1 MVDYS
6 VDRSSAS
13 SALQRV
19 RIGIAMSGGGF
30 RAAVFHLGVLRRIA
44 ELGWL
49 PDLDIMSTVSGGSV
63 AGAFAASRWPAVAE
77 DGCDWTALER
87 HIVRPFIEL
96 ITTRNF
102 IREWGLSLMQLPF
115 RKLTD
120 PTFTRTKLAGLRYGD
135 LFCSGRRCSEL
146 PIQPYLVVNATSLT
160 SMRSWRFT
168 KDGMG
173 DSRIGLAEWGE
184 NPLPLGE
191 AVAAS
196 AAFPPVFPPARIRRT
211 DYVFSP
217 PVYNESPVPNYPL
230 IAVTDGGVYD
240 NLGVEAIGKQSILPG
255 IGKIAAPEFLIVSDA
270 GYPARYAF
278 RSNGIPGLGSALL
291 LYRVDGIA
299 REQAAAQRRRAL
311 VGDFANP
318 DSTRKGLLVML
329 GSGIQR
335 IPNRRGQEYE
345 AAVGAKYMIP
355 PTLVA
360 GIQSIRTHLD
370 RFDPVECE
378 ALMYHAYIMTDAFL
392 WAHRLTCPERY
403 RVPNTPDPIWRIEFS
418 DQRIMEW
425 QKVLVR

>member
-1 MVDYS
+1 MGDYRVDP
-6 VDRSSAS
+6 SSGS
-13 SALQRV
+13 GILQKV

-49 PDLDIMSTVSGGSV
+49 PKLDIMSTVSGGSV
-63 AGAFAASRWPAVAE
+63 AGAFAASRWPSVAA
-77 DGCDWTALER
+77 DGYDWSALER
-87 HIVRPFIEL
+87 HVVRPFVEL

-102 IREWGLSLMQLPF
+102 IREWGLSLLQLPF

-135 LFCSGRRCSEL
+135 LFCNRLRCSEL
-146 PIQPYLVVNATSLT
+146 PTQPYLVLNATSLT
-160 SMRSWRFT
+160 SIRSWRFT
-168 KDGMG
+168 RDGMG

-211 DYVFSP
+211 DYSFSP
-217 PVYNESPVPNYPL
+217 PVYKESPVPDYPL

-255 IGKIAAPEFLIVSDA
+255 VGKIAAPEFLIVSDA
-270 GYPARYAF
+270 GYPAQYAF

-311 VGDFANP
+311 VADFANP
-318 DSTRKGLLVML
+318 SSTRKGLLVML
-329 GSGIQR
+329 GSGIHR
-335 IPNRRGQEYE
+335 IPNGRGEEYE
-345 AAVGAKYMIP
+345 TAVGSQYMIP

-360 GIQSIRTHLD
+360 GIQRIRTHLD

-378 ALMYHAYIMTDAFL
+378 ALMYHAYLMTDAFL

-403 RVPNTPDPIWRIEFS
+403 RVPNSPDPIWRIEFS
-418 DQRIMEW
+418 DPRIIEW
-425 QKVLVR
+425 QKVLLR